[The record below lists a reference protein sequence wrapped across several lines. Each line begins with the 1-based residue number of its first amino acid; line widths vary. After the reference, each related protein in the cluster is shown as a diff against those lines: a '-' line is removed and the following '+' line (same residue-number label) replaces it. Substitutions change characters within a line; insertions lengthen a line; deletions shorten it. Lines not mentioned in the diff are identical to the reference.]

1 MHRRPKYS
9 PEFRERAVRLVLQSD
24 RTIKDVAKDLGMN
37 PGTLTCWMAKARE
50 QRRADGRPPGGG
62 GELDGKTLRAVER
75 ERLRE
80 LEKENAELRRANEIL
95 KAATAFSHRR
105 PTRPGR
111 SGDVHR

>member
-50 QRRADGRPPGGG
+50 QRRAGERPPAG

-80 LEKENAELRRANEIL
+80 LERENAELRRANEIL
-95 KAATAFSHRR
+95 KAATAFFAQEAD
-105 PTRPGR
+105 PTRPQR
-111 SGDVHR
+111 